1 MTTRDRV
8 RSFIAETFFV
18 DDFKDDD
25 SFLVSGIIDSTGMME
40 VVLFLEQEFDIPIRD
55 VDLTPDNL
63 DSVEKVTAFVTRK
76 RRAADAA

>member
-8 RSFIAETFFV
+8 RTFIAETFFV
-18 DDFKDDD
+18 DMFKDDD

-40 VVLFLEQEFDIPIRD
+40 LVLFLEQEFDIPIRD

-63 DSVEKVTAFVTRK
+63 DSVDKVIAFVARK

>member
-8 RSFIAETFFV
+8 RTFITETFFV
-18 DDFKDDD
+18 DSFKDDD

-40 VVLFLEQEFDIPIRD
+40 LVLFLEQEFDIPIRD

-63 DSVEKVTAFVTRK
+63 DSVDKVIAFVARK

>member
-1 MTTRDRV
+1 MTTRERV
-8 RSFIAETFFV
+8 RSFVTETFFV
-18 DDFKDDD
+18 DTFSDDD

-40 VVLFLEQEFDIPIRD
+40 LVLFLEQEFDIPIRD

-63 DSVEKVTAFVTRK
+63 DSVDKVIAFLARK

>member
-8 RSFIAETFFV
+8 RTFISETFFV
-18 DDFKDDD
+18 DTFKDDD

-40 VVLFLEQEFDIPIRD
+40 LVLFLEQEFDIPIRD

-63 DSVEKVTAFVTRK
+63 DSVDKVIAFVARK

>member
-1 MTTRDRV
+1 MSTRDRV
-8 RSFIAETFFV
+8 RAFIAETFFV
-18 DDFKDDD
+18 DTFADDE

-40 VVLFLEQEFDIPIRD
+40 LVLFLEQEFEIPIRD

-63 DSVEKVTAFVTRK
+63 DSVEKVSAFVARK

>member
-8 RSFIAETFFV
+8 RTFIAETFFV
-18 DDFKDDD
+18 DTFKDDD

-40 VVLFLEQEFDIPIRD
+40 LVLFLEQEFEIPIRD

-63 DSVEKVTAFVTRK
+63 DSVDKVIAFVARK

>member
-8 RSFIAETFFV
+8 RTFISETFFV
-18 DDFKDDD
+18 DTFKDDD

-40 VVLFLEQEFDIPIRD
+40 LVLFLEQEFEIPIRD

-63 DSVEKVTAFVTRK
+63 DSVDKVIAFVARK

>member
-8 RSFIAETFFV
+8 RKFISETFFV
-18 DDFKDDD
+18 DTFRDDD

-40 VVLFLEQEFDIPIRD
+40 LVLFLEQEFDIPIRD

-63 DSVEKVTAFVTRK
+63 DSVDKVIAFVARK